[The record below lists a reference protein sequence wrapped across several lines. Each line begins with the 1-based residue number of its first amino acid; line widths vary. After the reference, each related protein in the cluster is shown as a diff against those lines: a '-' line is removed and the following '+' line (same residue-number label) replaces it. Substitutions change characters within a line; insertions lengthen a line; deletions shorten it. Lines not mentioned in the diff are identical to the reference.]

1 VNTEEDDA
9 MADREAPRGVNTSV
23 AHSARV
29 YDWWL
34 GGKDNFAV
42 DRELGQKIV
51 DMVPMTP
58 QSARAN
64 RAFLHRAAG
73 LVAAA
78 GVHQF
83 LDLGA
88 GLPTVDNTHAVVQRI
103 DPSNRVVYVDYDPLV
118 IVHARALLER
128 NGATTVVQADIRD
141 PEAILTHP
149 EVTAVIDFT
158 RPVCVLSVAVL
169 HFLDEEQKPYAIVER
184 LREAMAPGSY
194 LVLSHITGDGTSEA
208 AKVIAIMR
216 QRMADPP
223 TLRNHAE
230 VLRFF
235 DGFNLIDPGVV
246 PVHLWR
252 PEGPDRQLP
261 RWRRKPGDEDKP
273 FWMYAGAGRKP

>member
-1 VNTEEDDA
+1 
-9 MADREAPRGVNTSV
+9 MSDREAPRGIDTSV

-34 GGKDNFAV
+34 GGKDNFAP

-51 DMVPMTP
+51 DMVPMTHD
-58 QSARAN
+58 SARAN

-73 LVAAA
+73 MVAAE

-88 GLPTVDNTHAVVQRI
+88 GLPTVDNTHTVVQRV
-103 DPSNRVVYVDYDPLV
+103 DPNNRVVYVDYDPIVL
-118 IVHARALLER
+118 VHARALLE
-128 NGATTVVQADIRD
+128 GYGPTTVVQADIRD
-141 PEAILTHP
+141 PEAIVTHP

-158 RPVCVLSVAVL
+158 RPVCVLAVAVL
-169 HFLDEEQKPYAIVER
+169 HFFKEQDNPHAVVAR

-208 AKVIAIMR
+208 DDAIAIMR
-216 QRMADPP
+216 QRMVDPP
-223 TLRNHAE
+223 ALRTHGE

-235 DGFNLIDPGVV
+235 DGFELLDPGVV
-246 PVHLWR
+246 PVNLWR
-252 PEGPDRQLP
+252 PEGHDLHQPL
-261 RWRRKPGDEDKP
+261 WRKPGDEDQP
-273 FWMYAGAGRKP
+273 FWMYAGVGRKP